1 MQLKLVLGFLG
12 FLLLSPRL
20 PAQISHVVVGD
31 TTDDWTWE
39 TGNDLLDQCS
49 ADEKSVVFTQC
60 LGYIRGA
67 VDLIGAL
74 QGSVGG
80 DDKKSFWKP
89 TAVCLPNHAT
99 SGQITDV
106 VIKYLRE
113 HPEERADRAGWI
125 IIRALIKAWGCP
137 ASPKK

>member
-1 MQLKLVLGFLG
+1 MKLKLVLGLFG

-20 PAQISHVVVGD
+20 PAQIPHIVVGD

-49 ADEKSVVFTQC
+49 ADQKSVVFTQC

-67 VDLIGAL
+67 VDLIGTL
-74 QGSVGG
+74 QGSVGIDG
-80 DDKKSFWKP
+80 KSFWKLA
-89 TAVCLPNHAT
+89 AVCLPNRAT

-106 VIKYLRE
+106 VIKYLKE
-113 HPEERADRAGWI
+113 HPEERTDKAGLI
-125 IIRALIKAWGCP
+125 ILRALVHAWGCP
-137 ASPKK
+137 ASPK